1 VLVAIVVLAELV
13 VLQAQDQTAVTVAAV
28 AVLLTLVKV
37 MAVVAQEYLDQV
49 SVVVQAGHSMD
60 LLVV

>member
-1 VLVAIVVLAELV
+1 MVVLAELV

-28 AVLLTLVKV
+28 AVLLTRVKA
-37 MAVVAQEYLDQV
+37 MVAAAPEFLDQV

>member
-1 VLVAIVVLAELV
+1 MVVLAELV

>member
-1 VLVAIVVLAELV
+1 
-13 VLQAQDQTAVTVAAV
+13 
-28 AVLLTLVKV
+28 

-60 LLVV
+60 LLAVSVP